1 MINGLLKFCFCQTTF
16 RWCLGVYLL
25 AGTAVAMVNETSAAD
40 IDIIKNR
47 MVEELLSS
55 GVDNHEVENLLNT
68 QRDDGTWPGINYED
82 VSRTGF
88 EHRIHTGN
96 MVTLSRAYQSKGSK
110 YRNNRKVRQAI
121 QTALAHWVEKDYVC
135 DNWWHNQI
143 GTPTNLVAV
152 MLLAGKD
159 MPKELVEK
167 AQPMI
172 GRAHLEASGARPSG
186 DRIKIAGILA
196 KNLLFRGDNQQ
207 FDEVIKVI
215 EGEIKFSS
223 WERGMQHDYSFH
235 HRHDRVNNT
244 LSYGL
249 GYADAFVEWAV
260 YVAGTDYAFS
270 DEKIKQ
276 LVDYYL
282 DGISKTM
289 VFGKYPDPGAKNRS
303 VARKGALNPMN
314 AHIPKKLLQATDY
327 RKDELEEIIKIRE
340 GELDEVSLS
349 HSTFFWHSEH
359 FTFQRP
365 HYYASVRMYST
376 RNRNMEEPYNSEG
389 LKNHHRGDGAN
400 HVLLTGEEYYDIYP
414 VMDFQKVP
422 GATTLQKET
431 LPNENQ
437 IQRPGLTDFAGGV
450 TDGLYGAAAFDFKS
464 PHDPVQARKS
474 WFFFDE
480 EYVCL
485 GAGIQAGTNRPV
497 VTTVNQN
504 LLFGDVIVGNGKK
517 QKASPNGEHELDHVD
532 WVYSDRMAYVFP
544 EPQKVHLFHGPVT
557 GNWTDISKQTSA
569 PKEDV
574 TVDVFKLWVDHG
586 SRPSDESYAYIV
598 LPGVS
603 REQAASYDHASRLQ
617 ILANTKE
624 VQAVRH
630 KELGIYQLVFYRSA
644 ELDLGEGIKVFMDS
658 PGQVIL
664 QMDGKTIKKITVAD
678 PARNLG
684 RMHFRINVP
693 VNHTEE
699 GFTGAWN
706 PQKGYSEFAVDLPKD
721 VYVGKSVTVDL

>member
-1 MINGLLKFCFCQTTF
+1 MINRIRKFDFNQGTYRRLFGVFMLLGIMAISTHKT
-16 RWCLGVYLL
+16 W
-25 AGTAVAMVNETSAAD
+25 ASE
-40 IDIIKNR
+40 IDIIKKR
-47 MVEELLSS
+47 IMEELLSS
-55 GVDNHEVENLLNT
+55 GVDNNEIENLLNT
-68 QRDDGTWPGINYED
+68 QREDGTWPGINYED

-88 EHRIHTGN
+88 EHRIHTAN
-96 MVTLSRAYQSKGSK
+96 MVSLSKAYQSKGSK
-110 YRNNRKVRQAI
+110 FRNNKKVRQAI
-121 QTALAHWVEKDYVC
+121 QAALAHWVENDYFC

-143 GTPTNLVAV
+143 GTPNNLVAV
-152 MLLAGKD
+152 MLLAGKY

-196 KNLLFRGDNQQ
+196 KNLLFLEDYRK
-207 FDEVIKVI
+207 FDEVIKII
-215 EGEIKFSS
+215 EEEIKFST

-260 YVAGTDYAFS
+260 YVAGTAYAFS

-303 VARKGALNPMN
+303 VARKGALSPMN
-314 AHIPKKLLQATDY
+314 AITPKKLMQATDY

-400 HVLLTGEEYYDIYP
+400 HLLLTGEEYYDIYP
-414 VMDFQKVP
+414 AMDYQKVP
-422 GATTLQKET
+422 GATILQKES
-431 LPNENQ
+431 LPDENQ
-437 IQRPGLTDFAGGV
+437 IQRPGLTDFVGAL
-450 TDGLYGAAAFDFKS
+450 TDGLYGVASFDFKS

-485 GAGIQAGTNRPV
+485 GAGIQAGANRPV
-497 VTTVNQN
+497 ITTVNQN
-504 LLFGDVIVGNGKK
+504 LLIGDVIVGNGEE
-517 QKASPNGEHELDHVD
+517 QQTSPTGEHELGSVD
-532 WVYSDRMAYVFP
+532 WVFSDNVAYVFP
-544 EPQKVHLFHGPVT
+544 FPQKVHLSHGPVI
-557 GNWTDISKQTSA
+557 GNWTDISKQASA

-574 TVDVFKLWVDHG
+574 TVDIFKLWVDHG
-586 SRPSDESYAYIV
+586 SRPSGESYAYIV
-598 LPGVS
+598 LPAVS
-603 REQAASYDHASRLQ
+603 REQAASYDHASRLE
-617 ILANTKE
+617 ICANTKE
-624 VQAVRH
+624 VQAVKH
-630 KELGIYQLVFYRSA
+630 KGLDLYQLVFYQSA
-644 ELDLGEGIKVFMDS
+644 ELDLGDGVKIIMDS
-658 PGQVIL
+658 PGQVML
-664 QMDGKTIKKITVAD
+664 QMQDKAIKKITVAD

-693 VNHTEE
+693 VNHTQE
-699 GFTGAWN
+699 GFTAAWS
-706 PQKGYSEFAVDLPKD
+706 QEKGYSEIAVDLPKE
-721 VYVGKSVTVDL
+721 VYAGKSVTVDL

>member
-1 MINGLLKFCFCQTTF
+1 MIKRISKFDINQETF
-16 RWCLGVYLL
+16 RRLFGIFMLL
-25 AGTAVAMVNETSAAD
+25 CIMAITGHIALASE
-40 IDIIKNR
+40 IDVIKKR
-47 MVEELLSS
+47 VMDELLSS
-55 GVDNHEVENLLNT
+55 GVDNNEIEDLLNT
-68 QRDDGTWPGINYED
+68 QREDGTWPGINYED

-88 EHRIHTGN
+88 EHRIHTAN
-96 MVTLSRAYQSKGSK
+96 MVTLSKAYQAKGGR

-121 QTALAHWVEKDYVC
+121 QKALAHWVEKDYFC
-135 DNWWHNQI
+135 ENWWHNQI

-152 MLLAGKD
+152 MLLAGSD

-196 KNLLFRGDNQQ
+196 KNLLFREDKQQ

-223 WERGMQHDYSFH
+223 GERGMQHDYSFH

-282 DGISKTM
+282 DGICKTM

-303 VARKGALNPMN
+303 VARKGALNPMD
-314 AHIPKKLLQATDY
+314 AHTPKKLMQATDY
-327 RKDELEEIIKIRE
+327 RKEELEEIIKFRE

-414 VMDFQKVP
+414 VMDYQKVP
-422 GATTLQKET
+422 GATILQKEA
-431 LPNENQ
+431 LPDENQ
-437 IQRPGLTDFAGGV
+437 IQRPGLTDFVGAA
-450 TDGLYGAAAFDFKS
+450 TDGLYGVASFDFKS

-504 LLFGDVIVGNGKK
+504 LVFGDVVVGNGKE
-517 QKASPNGEHELDHVD
+517 QKASPKGEHELDHVE

-574 TVDVFKLWVDHG
+574 TMDIFKLWVDHG
-586 SRPSDESYAYIV
+586 SRPSEGSYAYIV
-598 LPGVS
+598 LPGVN

-617 ILANTKE
+617 ILANTKD
-624 VQAVRH
+624 VQAVKH
-630 KELGIYQLVFYRSA
+630 KGLGIYQLVFYQSA
-644 ELDLGEGIKVFMDS
+644 ELDLGEGMKVIMDG

-664 QMDGKTIKKITVAD
+664 QMDGKAIKKITVAD
-678 PARNLG
+678 PARKLG
-684 RMHFRINVP
+684 KMHFRINVP
-693 VNHTEE
+693 VNHTEA
-699 GFTGAWN
+699 GFAGAWN
-706 PQKGYSEFAVDLPKD
+706 PQNEYSEIAVDLPRD
-721 VYVGKSVTVDL
+721 VYAGKSVTVDL